1 MYFGD
6 SFVSWRDHIRS
17 GADLAAALTARLDPA
32 KPPHIGVLLGNTP
45 FFSTV
50 LVAAALA
57 GLVPVGLNPTR
68 RGAVLA
74 RDIAHADCQVVL
86 PPSLSLIGIT
96 NPIVS

>member
-1 MYFGD
+1 MGEPAGPTVTELLAPLAEVDDRGIHAGD
-6 SFVSWRDHIRS
+6 EFVSWRDHIRS

-57 GLVPVGLNPTR
+57 
-68 RGAVLA
+68 
-74 RDIAHADCQVVL
+74 
-86 PPSLSLIGIT
+86 S
-96 NPIVS
+96 